1 MERKELSRRD
11 FLRLSAAAA
20 TGTIIAACAPAA
32 TPVVVEK
39 EVIKE
44 VPVEKPVVVEKEVV
58 KEVEKEVAVEK
69 VVKETVVVEKE
80 VVKEVL
86 AKPEKAVVTFWVEAP
101 AEERRTVI
109 NELYRDTF
117 NAAHPNIELDLTYTE
132 DLDRVLRTAM
142 QAGAGPD
149 IVSTPGAGFILE
161 YVIAGHVT
169 PMDDLAARY
178 GWRDRLLPWAY
189 ESGVVQGH
197 LYSVPLTY
205 ESMIVFYN
213 KTLFEAKGWDI
224 PTNREELEDLFD
236 ACVADDIHPFEY
248 TNSGWKPATEHLIG
262 MYYDH
267 YAGADNVYKALIG
280 EKKWTDDEFVEAMA
294 LMNDW
299 FQKGYYSGSID
310 NYHALTG
317 EDTWSML
324 ANGTGAMMMTGTWSF
339 QTVGEYFEESGQ
351 EWDWFPMPSLREGVK
366 AVYALATGQTES
378 VNAKSKYQVETGAA
392 LDWLYNDKKRAL
404 KISSSFNFGEWMV
417 PLHYTADDFPAGT
430 DPRVVRFFVDF
441 AKVTGRGDYG
451 YTTWTF
457 WPAKTEVFLWE
468 EYDAVLAGEM
478 TPAEYQARAQ
488 ELFDEE
494 EAEGK
499 VPPVPKRY

>member
-1 MERKELSRRD
+1 MKGKRLSRRD
-11 FLRLSAAAA
+11 FLRLSTAAA
-20 TGTIIAACAPAA
+20 TGTIVAACAPS
-32 TPVVVEK
+32 TPVVVER

-44 VPVEKPVVVEKEVV
+44 VPVERPVVVEKEVA
-58 KEVEKEVAVEK
+58 KEVIKEVPVEK

-80 VVKEVL
+80 VVKEVP
-86 AKPEKAVVTFWVEAP
+86 AKAEKAAVSFWVEAP
-101 AEERRTVI
+101 AEERRKVI

-117 NAAHPNIELDLTYTE
+117 NAAHSNIELELTFTE

-161 YVIAGHVT
+161 YVIAGHVA
-169 PMDDLAARY
+169 PMDDLSVQY

-189 ESGVVQGH
+189 ESGMVQGH

-205 ESMIVFYN
+205 ESMIVYYN
-213 KTLFEAKGWDI
+213 KTLFDEKGWGI
-224 PTNREELEDLFD
+224 PTDGEELDAIIN
-236 ACVADDIHPFEY
+236 ACVADDIHPFVY
-248 TNSGWKPATEHLIG
+248 TNSGWKPSTEHLIG
-262 MYYDH
+262 MFYDH

-280 EKKWTDDEFVEAMA
+280 EKSWADDEFVGAMT

-299 FQKGYYSGSID
+299 FQKGYYSGSVD

-317 EDTWSML
+317 EDVWSML
-324 ANGTGAMMMTGTWSF
+324 ANGQGAMMMTGTWSF
-339 QTVGEYFEESGQ
+339 QTVDEFFGESGQ
-351 EWDWFPMPSLREGVK
+351 EWDWFPMPSLRKGVN

-378 VNAKSKYQVETGAA
+378 INAKTKHPVETGAA

-404 KISSSFNFGEWMV
+404 MLSSSFNFGEWMV
-417 PLHYTADDFPAGT
+417 PLRYTADDFPAGT

-441 AKVTGRGDYG
+441 ADVTGRGDYG

-457 WPAKTEVFLWE
+457 WPAKTEVMLWE
-468 EYDAVLAGEM
+468 DFDFVLAGEM
-478 TPAEYQARAQ
+478 TPAEFQAQIQRQ
-488 ELFDEE
+488 FEE
-494 EAEGK
+494 EVAEGK

>member
-1 MERKELSRRD
+1 MERKKLSRRD
-11 FLRLSAAAA
+11 FLCLSAAAA
-20 TGTIIAACAPAA
+20 TGAIVAACAPAA
-32 TPVVVEK
+32 PQVIEVEKEVPVEKIVVQTVEVEK

-44 VPVEKPVVVEKEVV
+44 VP
-58 KEVEKEVAVEK
+58 
-69 VVKETVVVEKE
+69 
-80 VVKEVL
+80 
-86 AKPEKAVVTFWVEAP
+86 AKIEKAKITFWVEAP
-101 AEERRTVI
+101 AEERRKVI

-117 NAAHPNIELDLTYTE
+117 NAAHPNIELELTFTE

-149 IVSTPGAGFILE
+149 IV
-161 YVIAGHVT
+161 
-169 PMDDLAARY
+169 
-178 GWRDRLLPWAY
+178 
-189 ESGVVQGH
+189 VQGH

-205 ESMIVFYN
+205 ESMIVYYN
-213 KTLFEAKGWDI
+213 KTLFETKGWGI
-224 PTNREELEDLFD
+224 PTDREELETLFD
-236 ACVADDIHPFEY
+236 ACVADDIHPFVY

-262 MYYDH
+262 MFYDH

-280 EKKWTDDEFVEAMA
+280 EKRWTDDEFVEAMA

-310 NYHALTG
+310 NYWALTG
-317 EDTWSML
+317 EDIWSML
-324 ANGTGAMMMTGTWSF
+324 ANGQGAMMMTGTWSF
-339 QTVGEYFEESGQ
+339 QTVEEFFGESGQ
-351 EWDWFPMPSLREGVK
+351 EWDWFPMPSLRQGVK
-366 AVYALATGQTES
+366 PVYALATGQTES
-378 VNAKSKYQVETGAA
+378 LNAKTKHQLEAGAA

-404 KISSSFNFGEWMV
+404 NISSSFNFGEWMV

-468 EYDAVLAGEM
+468 EYDAVLTGDM

-494 EAEGK
+494 VAEGK